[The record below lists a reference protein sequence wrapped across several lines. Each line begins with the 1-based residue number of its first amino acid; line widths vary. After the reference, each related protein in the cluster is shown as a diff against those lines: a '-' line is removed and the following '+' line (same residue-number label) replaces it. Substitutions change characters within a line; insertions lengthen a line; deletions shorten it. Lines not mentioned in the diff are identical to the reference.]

1 VEAILCNLLGLYLVA
16 LFARIILSWFP
27 ARGDGP
33 LATVNSALYTI
44 TEPVLGP
51 LRRMLPP
58 VGGSS
63 FRIDLSPIIVFIG
76 LNIIRS
82 AMGCSSFLIF

>member
-1 VEAILCNLLGLYLVA
+1 MEAILCNLLGLYLVA
-16 LFARIILSWFP
+16 MFARIILSWFP
-27 ARGDGP
+27 VRGDGP

-63 FRIDLSPIIVFIG
+63 FRIDLSPIIVFFG
-76 LNIIRS
+76 LNIIRNI
-82 AMGCSSFLIF
+82 MGCSSFLIF

>member
-1 VEAILCNLLGLYLVA
+1 MEAILCNLLGLYLVA

-33 LATVNSALYTI
+33 LATINSALYTI

-58 VGGSS
+58 VGGGS

-76 LNIIRS
+76 LNIVRS
-82 AMGCSSFLIF
+82 IMGCSSFLIF